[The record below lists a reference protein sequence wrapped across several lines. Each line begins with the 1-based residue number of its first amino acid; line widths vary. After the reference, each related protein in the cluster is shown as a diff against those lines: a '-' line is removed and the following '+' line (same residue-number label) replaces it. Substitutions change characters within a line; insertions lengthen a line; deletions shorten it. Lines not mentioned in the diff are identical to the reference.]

1 MVVVTRDMFG
11 IAMKATYGIVNGEP
25 IMIYKDPKTDTS
37 HLKKSHKGC
46 CCIYYDDNGELQ
58 CEDGYDSIFGNGTL
72 RTVFVDGEACNKET
86 FEDIR
91 ERLNGGNKKTKI
103 SKITDY
109 LLKDDVIVVMDVDG
123 VLAPYKFSELSHSMT
138 DDKWDKLVASGES
151 PYKDVRPIKL
161 MQKFIQKKGIDKVY
175 TCSKSPSSEIPGKRA
190 FIKNNYNLPDDN
202 IYFTLE
208 KTEKLTVLQTLQ
220 QKLGLKPSQIAIV
233 EDTVKTLD
241 YIRAHSDFVTVHVSS
256 FME

>member
-1 MVVVTRDMFG
+1 M
-11 IAMKATYGIVNGEP
+11 
-25 IMIYKDPKTDTS
+25 
-37 HLKKSHKGC
+37 
-46 CCIYYDDNGELQ
+46 
-58 CEDGYDSIFGNGTL
+58 
-72 RTVFVDGEACNKET
+72 
-86 FEDIR
+86 
-91 ERLNGGNKKTKI
+91 

-123 VLAPYKFSELSHSMT
+123 VLAPYEFSELSHSMT
-138 DDKWDKLVASGES
+138 DDEWDRLVASGEN
-151 PYKDVRPIKL
+151 PY
-161 MQKFIQKKGIDKVY
+161 KVY
-175 TCSKSPSSEIPGKRA
+175 TCSKSPFSEIPGKRA
-190 FIKNNYNLPDDN
+190 FIKDNYGLPDDN

>member
-1 MVVVTRDMFG
+1 M
-11 IAMKATYGIVNGEP
+11 
-25 IMIYKDPKTDTS
+25 
-37 HLKKSHKGC
+37 
-46 CCIYYDDNGELQ
+46 
-58 CEDGYDSIFGNGTL
+58 
-72 RTVFVDGEACNKET
+72 
-86 FEDIR
+86 
-91 ERLNGGNKKTKI
+91 

-123 VLAPYKFSELSHSMT
+123 VLAPYEFSELSHSMT
-138 DDKWDKLVASGES
+138 DDEWDRLVASSEN
-151 PYKDVRPIKL
+151 PYKNVRPIKL
-161 MQKFIQKKGIDKVY
+161 MQEFIQKKGIDKVY
-175 TCSKSPSSEIPGKRA
+175 ACSKSPFSEIPGKRA
-190 FIKNNYNLPDDN
+190 FIKDNYGLPDDN

>member
-1 MVVVTRDMFG
+1 M
-11 IAMKATYGIVNGEP
+11 
-25 IMIYKDPKTDTS
+25 
-37 HLKKSHKGC
+37 
-46 CCIYYDDNGELQ
+46 
-58 CEDGYDSIFGNGTL
+58 
-72 RTVFVDGEACNKET
+72 
-86 FEDIR
+86 
-91 ERLNGGNKKTKI
+91 GNKKKVLIVVDVQNDFVTGSLGTPEAQAIVPKI
-103 SKITDY
+103 KEKFEEYKNNGDYVVYTMDTHNSDY

-123 VLAPYKFSELSHSMT
+123 VLAPYEFSELSHSMT
-138 DDKWDKLVASGES
+138 DDEWDRLVASGEN

-161 MQKFIQKKGIDKVY
+161 MQEFIQKKGVDKVY
-175 TCSKSPSSEIPGKRA
+175 TCSKSPLSEIPGKKA
-190 FIKNNYNLPDDN
+190 FIKDNYNLPDDN

>member
-1 MVVVTRDMFG
+1 MS
-11 IAMKATYGIVNGEP
+11 
-25 IMIYKDPKTDTS
+25 KT
-37 HLKKSHKGC
+37 
-46 CCIYYDDNGELQ
+46 
-58 CEDGYDSIFGNGTL
+58 
-72 RTVFVDGEACNKET
+72 
-86 FEDIR
+86 
-91 ERLNGGNKKTKI
+91 
-103 SKITDY
+103 TDY
-109 LLKDDVIVVMDVDG
+109 LLDDVIVVMDVDG
-123 VLAPYKFSELSHSMT
+123 VLAPYEFSELSHSMT
-138 DDKWDKLVASGES
+138 DDEWDRLVASGEN

-161 MQKFIQKKGIDKVY
+161 MQEFIQKKGVNKVY
-175 TCSKSPSSEIPGKRA
+175 TCSKSPLNEIPGKRA
-190 FIKNNYNLPDDN
+190 FIKDNYDLPDDN

>member
-1 MVVVTRDMFG
+1 M
-11 IAMKATYGIVNGEP
+11 
-25 IMIYKDPKTDTS
+25 
-37 HLKKSHKGC
+37 
-46 CCIYYDDNGELQ
+46 
-58 CEDGYDSIFGNGTL
+58 
-72 RTVFVDGEACNKET
+72 
-86 FEDIR
+86 
-91 ERLNGGNKKTKI
+91 

-123 VLAPYKFSELSHSMT
+123 VLAPYEFSELSHSMT
-138 DDKWDKLVASGES
+138 DDEWDRLVASGEN

-175 TCSKSPSSEIPGKRA
+175 ACSKSPSSEIPGKKA
-190 FIKNNYNLPDDN
+190 FIKNNYDLPDDN
-202 IYFTLE
+202 IYFVANKNTKLIILE
-208 KTEKLTVLQTLQ
+208 ELQAKLH
-220 QKLGLKPSQIAIV
+220 LKPSQIAII

>member
-1 MVVVTRDMFG
+1 M
-11 IAMKATYGIVNGEP
+11 
-25 IMIYKDPKTDTS
+25 
-37 HLKKSHKGC
+37 
-46 CCIYYDDNGELQ
+46 
-58 CEDGYDSIFGNGTL
+58 
-72 RTVFVDGEACNKET
+72 
-86 FEDIR
+86 
-91 ERLNGGNKKTKI
+91 

-123 VLAPYKFSELSHSMT
+123 VLAPYEFSELSHSMT
-138 DDKWDKLVASGES
+138 DDEWDKLVASGES

-208 KTEKLTVLQTLQ
+208 KTEKLT
-220 QKLGLKPSQIAIV
+220 P
-233 EDTVKTLD
+233 
-241 YIRAHSDFVTVHVSS
+241 
-256 FME
+256 

>member
-1 MVVVTRDMFG
+1 MAIRQIRTIGDEILTKECKPVKEMNERTLELIEDMFET
-11 IAMKATYGIVNGEP
+11 MYESNGVGLAAP
-25 IMIYKDPKTDTS
+25 QVGV
-37 HLKKSHKGC
+37 LK
-46 CCIYYDDNGELQ
+46 Q
-58 CEDGYDSIFGNGTL
+58 
-72 RTVFVDGEACNKET
+72 
-86 FEDIR
+86 
-91 ERLNGGNKKTKI
+91 
-103 SKITDY
+103 
-109 LLKDDVIVVMDVDG
+109 IVVMDVDG
-123 VLAPYKFSELSHSMT
+123 VLAPYEFSELSHSMT
-138 DDKWDKLVASGES
+138 DDEWDRLVASGEN

-161 MQKFIQKKGIDKVY
+161 MQEFIQKKGVDKVY
-175 TCSKSPSSEIPGKRA
+175 TCSKSPLSEIPGKKA
-190 FIKNNYNLPDDN
+190 FIKDNYNLPDDN

>member
-1 MVVVTRDMFG
+1 MQLSQKPECIDLMLHDDLKDDYSFRTNIQDIASLLSG
-11 IAMKATYGIVNGEP
+11 ILN
-25 IMIYKDPKTDTS
+25 IMQQANLTD
-37 HLKKSHKGC
+37 K
-46 CCIYYDDNGELQ
+46 ELAELEQ
-58 CEDGYDSIFGNGTL
+58 LYN
-72 RTVFVDGEACNKET
+72 
-86 FEDIR
+86 

-123 VLAPYKFSELSHSMT
+123 VLAPYEFSELSHSMT
-138 DDKWDKLVASGES
+138 DDEWDKLVASGES